1 MNIAT
6 IVLSAGKGTRMNSDI
21 PKVLHKVLGKEIIL
35 WSKDSVKNFKN
46 KFFVI
51 GHKHELVNKYIAG
64 DAEVVIQEEQLGTG
78 HALSVVFSDKKFLS
92 KEYDY
97 VLVLPGDVPLIEE
110 ESLSGLVEKVA
121 NANAAIGFIVASVSD
136 PFGYGRVVLDE
147 KQNVIKIVEEKDAS
161 DEEKKINIINSG
173 IYCFD
178 YEFVLEHI
186 SQIDTDNKQNEFY
199 LTDLIGLASSKKQ
212 KILVEESSEVS
223 IMGVNSMDQLH
234 NLEKEAREHVI
245 KSHADNGVYFQ
256 DPSTAYI
263 DESVR
268 IGSGTKILANTHLL
282 GDTTVGENC
291 TIGPNSMITDSEV
304 GSGSTVLYSVISESS
319 TQEEVQVGPYAHLR
333 PGSNLGKKVKV
344 GSFAE
349 TKKSNIGD
357 GSKVPH
363 LAYVGDGEVG
373 ENVNFSAGSITVNYD
388 GENKHKTTIEDG
400 AFIGSDV
407 MLVAPVTIGE
417 GAYIG
422 AGSVITKDVPSKAL
436 GVERSEQKNIEGYSD
451 RKKKKKEDQ

>member
-245 KSHADNGVYFQ
+245 KSHAIMEFI
-256 DPSTAYI
+256 S
-263 DESVR
+263 
-268 IGSGTKILANTHLL
+268 KIHQQPILTNEYELA
-282 GDTTVGENC
+282 
-291 TIGPNSMITDSEV
+291 
-304 GSGSTVLYSVISESS
+304 
-319 TQEEVQVGPYAHLR
+319 QEQIFLPTLI
-333 PGSNLGKKVKV
+333 
-344 GSFAE
+344 F
-349 TKKSNIGD
+349 
-357 GSKVPH
+357 
-363 LAYVGDGEVG
+363 
-373 ENVNFSAGSITVNYD
+373 
-388 GENKHKTTIEDG
+388 
-400 AFIGSDV
+400 
-407 MLVAPVTIGE
+407 
-417 GAYIG
+417 
-422 AGSVITKDVPSKAL
+422 
-436 GVERSEQKNIEGYSD
+436 
-451 RKKKKKEDQ
+451 

>member
-1 MNIAT
+1 MLAIA
-6 IVLSAGKGTRMNSDI
+6 ILAAGKGTRMKSNL
-21 PKVLHKVLGKEIIL
+21 PKVLHPLAGKSLIERVLSSTKGLKSTRQLII
-35 WSKDSVKNFKN
+35 V
-46 KFFVI
+46 
-51 GHKHELVNKYIAG
+51 GHKALEI
-64 DAEVVIQEEQLGTG
+64 EQFLKDLPNLEFVHQQPQNGTG
-78 HALSVVFSDKKFLS
+78 HAIQQLLPELEDFKGEL
-92 KEYDY
+92 
-97 VLVLPGDVPLIEE
+97 LVLNGDVPLLTETTLKKLLDFHKK
-110 ESLSGLVEKVA
+110 SK
-121 NANAAIGFIVASVSD
+121 ASVTFLSATLSSAD
-136 PFGYGRVVLDE
+136 GYGRVFTD
-147 KQNVIKIVEEKDAS
+147 KQGYVT
-161 DEEKKINIINSG
+161 NIIEDSECNEQQRKNKLTNAG

-178 YEFVLEHI
+178 YKFALENI
-186 SQIDTDNKQNEFY
+186 LELDTDNKQNEVY

-263 DESVR
+263 DESVQ

-291 TIGPNSMITDSEV
+291 TIGLNSMITDSEV

>member
-92 KEYDY
+92 QEYDY

-121 NANAAIGFIVASVSD
+121 NANATIGFIVASVSD

-268 IGSGTKILANTHLL
+268 IGSGTKILANTHL
-282 GDTTVGENC
+282 
-291 TIGPNSMITDSEV
+291 
-304 GSGSTVLYSVISESS
+304 
-319 TQEEVQVGPYAHLR
+319 
-333 PGSNLGKKVKV
+333 
-344 GSFAE
+344 
-349 TKKSNIGD
+349 
-357 GSKVPH
+357 
-363 LAYVGDGEVG
+363 
-373 ENVNFSAGSITVNYD
+373 
-388 GENKHKTTIEDG
+388 
-400 AFIGSDV
+400 
-407 MLVAPVTIGE
+407 
-417 GAYIG
+417 
-422 AGSVITKDVPSKAL
+422 
-436 GVERSEQKNIEGYSD
+436 
-451 RKKKKKEDQ
+451 